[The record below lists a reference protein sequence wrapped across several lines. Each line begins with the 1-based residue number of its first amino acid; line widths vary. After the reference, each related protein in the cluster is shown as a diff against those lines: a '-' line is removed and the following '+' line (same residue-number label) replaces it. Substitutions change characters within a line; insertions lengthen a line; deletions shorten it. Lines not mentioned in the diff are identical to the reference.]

1 MTATDTEITNHK
13 GVTDNSAVIDA
24 AKALLSAAG
33 FNTGDVDVALDAI
46 KTAKEQPII
55 KQKGDKVFW
64 LDKTLVYEDNDAFIY
79 RRATS
84 KSGVWYLR
92 IYDDRGNKPVVR
104 SLKTTDKVKALTTAR
119 VMYIDLKG
127 KIDRGEKLK
136 KINSRELIERYKKSL
151 EEKISVIPMTGITP
165 DHYKVKKYHL
175 RLYTEFLMELGLLD
189 KPIDKIDPLS
199 VTHFGLWIRQRPK
212 QTCKH
217 KEGRSPEVIND
228 TINEV
233 IRMYHQVAVK
243 YRYLDEGLIPK
254 FDKVRQPVDEAFK
267 RDVLTEDQYERFWK
281 YLQHKYISKKHNPS
295 QTISRKGMD
304 ELEKRKIF
312 KEFILLIAGV
322 GFRTKELLGIKMS
335 EIIFDA
341 PSLSEEDKKY
351 NVVMVVRRE
360 NAKTGR
366 SRRVIAPVRK
376 RIERIIAAYKKLGI
390 THEPDDFLF
399 INAAYGRRTALGRM
413 IMYNRLKA
421 TLIGSGVQEE
431 LDKEGKSLSPYSFRH
446 FYCYLRL
453 INKVPIHLLAK
464 NMGTSIQK
472 IESTYGHII
481 TELHANVITAG
492 QGIIKR
498 TETSLQTLPT
508 IEEEI

>member
-1 MTATDTEITNHK
+1 
-13 GVTDNSAVIDA
+13 
-24 AKALLSAAG
+24 
-33 FNTGDVDVALDAI
+33 
-46 KTAKEQPII
+46 
-55 KQKGDKVFW
+55 
-64 LDKTLVYEDNDAFIY
+64 
-79 RRATS
+79 
-84 KSGVWYLR
+84 
-92 IYDDRGNKPVVR
+92 
-104 SLKTTDKVKALTTAR
+104 
-119 VMYIDLKG
+119 
-127 KIDRGEKLK
+127 
-136 KINSRELIERYKKSL
+136 
-151 EEKISVIPMTGITP
+151 
-165 DHYKVKKYHL
+165 
-175 RLYTEFLMELGLLD
+175 
-189 KPIDKIDPLS
+189 
-199 VTHFGLWIRQRPK
+199 
-212 QTCKH
+212 
-217 KEGRSPEVIND
+217 
-228 TINEV
+228 
-233 IRMYHQVAVK
+233 
-243 YRYLDEGLIPK
+243 
-254 FDKVRQPVDEAFK
+254 
-267 RDVLTEDQYERFWK
+267 
-281 YLQHKYISKKHNPS
+281 
-295 QTISRKGMD
+295 
-304 ELEKRKIF
+304 
-312 KEFILLIAGV
+312 
-322 GFRTKELLGIKMS
+322 MS
-335 EIIFDA
+335 EIIFNA

-366 SRRVIAPVRK
+366 GRRVIAPVRK

-472 IESTYGHII
+472 IESTYGHIN

>member
-1 MTATDTEITNHK
+1 MDYEK
-13 GVTDNSAVIDA
+13 PPVSDA
-24 AKALLSAAG
+24 SRLLELLK
-33 FNTGDVDVALDAI
+33 NVDVEKLETALTAI
-46 KTAKEQPII
+46 NNAEEQSPN
-55 KQKGDKVFW
+55 KDDGAYKHF
-64 LDKTLVYEDNDAFIY
+64 LEKTLIYEDRDAFIY
-79 RRATS
+79 KRADI
-84 KSGVWYLR
+84 KSGRWYFR
-92 IYDDRGNKPVVR
+92 IYDSKRNKP
-104 SLKTTDKVKALTTAR
+104 LVKALKTADKTQALASAR
-119 VMYIDLKG
+119 VLYIDIKG
-127 KIDRGEKLK
+127 KIERGERLKQITTPELVEKWLDKL
-136 KINSRELIERYKKSL
+136 
-151 EEKISVIPMTGITP
+151 EKTITVIPHEGLVP
-165 DHYKVKKYHL
+165 HAFKVKRFYMRNWL
-175 RLYTEFLMELGLLD
+175 LYIDYLNLSKLTID
-189 KPIDKIDPLS
+189 RIKPETTRDFATWLKAK
-199 VTHFGLWIRQRPK
+199 PK
-212 QTCKH
+212 QTSKQTG
-217 KEGRSPEVIND
+217 GRSIEHINNNVGE
-228 TINEV
+228 I
-233 IRMYHQVAVK
+233 IRMYHQYAVREK
-243 YRYLDEGLIPK
+243 YISADRIPQIDRLKYKINDE
-254 FDKVRQPVDEAFK
+254 FK
-267 RDVLTEDQYERFWK
+267 RDIFSNLEQYDK
-281 YLQHKYISKKHNPS
+281 YVTYLKRNYITKKHNPDLVS
-295 QTISRKGMD
+295 NKRGIK

-312 KEFILLIAGV
+312 AEFVLILANA

-421 TLIGSGVQEE
+421 TLIDSGVQEE

-472 IESTYGHII
+472 IESTYGHIK